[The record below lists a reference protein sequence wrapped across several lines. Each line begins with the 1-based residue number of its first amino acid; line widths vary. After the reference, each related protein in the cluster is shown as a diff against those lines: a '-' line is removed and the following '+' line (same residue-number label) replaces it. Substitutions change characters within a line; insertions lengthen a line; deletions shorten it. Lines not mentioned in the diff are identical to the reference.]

1 MATYFHGNSEIQ
13 AADGL
18 QTLVLMNPAGYVP
31 YSDTPPPQQP
41 SAASNLIF
49 LNSANSLAHHNN
61 IAHAPPQSHHATQQF
76 VGIPLP
82 AATHHQDPSS
92 QSMHAS
98 HHDHLSAL
106 HGFVPRV
113 QYNLWNPIDPSAA
126 ARETPRAQ
134 QGLSLSL
141 SSQQPGYGSFRADR
155 DVQPQTQAPAVSGDD
170 MRVSGGSTSSVSVVT
185 NGVSGMQSVLLSS
198 KYLKAAQELLD
209 EVVNVGSGIRTES
222 STKKSSGQQSKIVGE
237 SSAAA
242 SGDGSAG
249 GEANGKR
256 AADLT
261 TAERQEIQMKKAKLI
276 SMLDEVCK
284 MRSSFVFNYI

>member
-1 MATYFHGNSEIQ
+1 
-13 AADGL
+13 
-18 QTLVLMNPAGYVP
+18 
-31 YSDTPPPQQP
+31 
-41 SAASNLIF
+41 
-49 LNSANSLAHHNN
+49 
-61 IAHAPPQSHHATQQF
+61 
-76 VGIPLP
+76 
-82 AATHHQDPSS
+82 
-92 QSMHAS
+92 
-98 HHDHLSAL
+98 
-106 HGFVPRV
+106 
-113 QYNLWNPIDPSAA
+113 
-126 ARETPRAQ
+126 
-134 QGLSLSL
+134 
-141 SSQQPGYGSFRADR
+141 
-155 DVQPQTQAPAVSGDD
+155 
-170 MRVSGGSTSSVSVVT
+170 MRVSGGSTSSLSGVT

-237 SSAAA
+237 SSGAA

-284 MRSSFVFNYI
+284 MRSSLVLIIFSI